1 MAKMTALDIIREA
14 AGRLSINNKPYDLSS
29 LSYSV
34 ASETT
39 KEAALLLSALNKTGR
54 IVCASFS
61 FPELVVTTSFNP
73 GNVPDDNKNQDLNG
87 FELEY
92 IAPGYDGMVSTY
104 FYDPRKVEGV
114 SPALPYITI
123 DDYMVIR
130 QEAQGQVNN
139 YPNGYII
146 QGEYVC
152 FAQYLDPEASYYF
165 TYKTKYPFK
174 YLDSQGATLKMTID
188 KNDDTCLMDDELMI
202 LGTVMNFKNYL
213 NRPFQFEMKEYTEYI
228 EHIRTIRGPVEV
240 IKEGSYRNA
249 PTIIPQQQQQQ
260 QDRG

>member
-1 MAKMTALDIIREA
+1 MTALDIIREA

-61 FPELVVTTSFNP
+61 FPELVVTRSFKP
-73 GNVPDDNKNQDLNG
+73 TNVPVVNQNTDLNG
-87 FELEY
+87 YELEY

-104 FYDPRKVEGV
+104 FYNPTPLIGI
-114 SPALPYITI
+114 SPALPYMTI
-123 DDYMVIR
+123 DDFMVIR
-130 QEAQGQVNN
+130 QNQNPDPSI
-139 YPNGYII
+139 PNGYII

-152 FAQYLDPEASYYF
+152 FSKLLDPDSNYYF
-165 TYKTKYPFK
+165 TYKTKFPFK
-174 YLDSQGATLKMTID
+174 NILSGTTLKMTID
-188 KNDDTCLMDDELMI
+188 NNDDRCLMDDELMI

-228 EHIRTIRGPVEV
+228 EHIRTIRGPVE
-240 IKEGSYRNA
+240 IIREGSYRNA
-249 PTIIPQQQQQQ
+249 PTIMPPQQQQQQ
-260 QDRG
+260 QQGG